1 MTKLEPVSVI
11 MGFMSLT
18 MIGGVIALQHL
29 REVRGLFLALCYSG
43 TDASGS
49 YSAVRHR
56 KTSP

>member
-29 REVRGLFLALCYSG
+29 GGVRGLFLALC
-43 TDASGS
+43 
-49 YSAVRHR
+49 
-56 KTSP
+56 